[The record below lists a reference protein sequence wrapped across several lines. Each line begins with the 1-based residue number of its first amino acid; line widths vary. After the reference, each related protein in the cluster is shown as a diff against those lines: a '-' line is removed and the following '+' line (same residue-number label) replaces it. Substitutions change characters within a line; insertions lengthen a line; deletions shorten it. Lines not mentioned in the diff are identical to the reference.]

1 MKKIFLHILL
11 IASTTSFQAQI
22 NMPQPSPL
30 STVSQKV
37 GLVDVSITYSRPS
50 AKGRKVFGDLVPY
63 DKLWRTGAN
72 MATKLTV
79 SDSLKIAH
87 FWVPKGEYAIFTV
100 PGQLEWVV
108 IISKQ
113 ANLSGTNGYQETEDM
128 GRFKVKPVSTL
139 FTETFTINFANVTT
153 KSAEIQLEWETTRIS
168 FPIATDP
175 DRAVMKNI
183 DAALNVPARNY
194 YQAANY
200 YYENDKDLNKALEWI
215 NTAIANNYERYWVL
229 RVKSLIQA
237 KLGDYKGAIATAER
251 SIELAKKDNDDA
263 YVKMNEESIATWKKQ
278 LKK

>member
-1 MKKIFLHILL
+1 MKKIILNALFL
-11 IASTTSFQAQI
+11 ASAALTQAQI
-22 NMPQPSPL
+22 IMPQPSPI

-50 AKGRKVFGDLVPY
+50 AKGRKVFGDVVPY

-100 PGQLEWVV
+100 PGQMEWVV

-128 GRFKVKPVSTL
+128 GRFKVKPVGTM

-168 FPIATDP
+168 FPIASDP

-194 YQAANY
+194 YQAASY
-200 YYENDKDLNKALEWI
+200 YYENDKDLKKALEWI

-237 KLGDYKGAIATAER
+237 KLGDYKGAIATAEK

-263 YVKMNEESIATWKKQ
+263 YVKMNEESIAEWKK
-278 LKK
+278 KK

>member
-1 MKKIFLHILL
+1 MKNIILSSL
-11 IASTTSFQAQI
+11 LSIAVTITQAQI
-22 NMPQPSPL
+22 NIPQPSPL

-50 AKGRKVFGDLVPY
+50 AKGRKIFGELVPY

-79 SDSLKIAH
+79 SDSVKIAH

-100 PGQLEWVV
+100 PGPMEWIV

-113 ANLSGTNGYQETEDM
+113 ANLSGINGYQETEDV
-128 GRFKVKPVSTL
+128 GRFKVKPVGTL

-153 KSAEIQLEWETTRIS
+153 KSAEIQMEWETTRIS
-168 FPIATDP
+168 FPIVTEP
-175 DRAVMKNI
+175 DRVVMKNI
-183 DAALNVPARNY
+183 ELALNIPGRNY

-215 NTAIANNYERYWVL
+215 NMAITNNYERYWVL

-237 KLGDYKGAIATAER
+237 KLGDYKGAITTAER
-251 SIELAKKDNDDA
+251 SIELAKKDNDEA
-263 YVKMNEESIATWKKQ
+263 YVKMNEESIKEWKKK
-278 LKK
+278 LK

>member
-1 MKKIFLHILL
+1 MKKIILNVLFL
-11 IASTTSFQAQI
+11 ASAALTQAQI
-22 NMPQPSPL
+22 SMPQPSPL

-50 AKGRKVFGDLVPY
+50 AKGRKVFGDVVPY

-100 PGQLEWVV
+100 PGQMEWVV
-108 IISKQ
+108 VISKQ

-128 GRFKVKPVSTL
+128 GRFKVKPVGAM

-183 DAALNVPARNY
+183 DAALNVPGRNY
-194 YQAANY
+194 YQAASY
-200 YYENDKDLNKALEWI
+200 YYENDKDQKKALEWI

-263 YVKMNEESIATWKKQ
+263 YVKMNEASIAEWKK
-278 LKK
+278 KK

>member
-1 MKKIFLHILL
+1 MKKIIPHVLFLAYSAFTH
-11 IASTTSFQAQI
+11 AQI
-22 NMPQPSPL
+22 IMPQPSPL

-100 PGQLEWVV
+100 PGQMEWVV
-108 IISKQ
+108 VISKQ
-113 ANLSGTNGYQETEDM
+113 ANLSGTNGYSEAEDI
-128 GRFKVKPVSTL
+128 GRFKVKPTIIP

-153 KSAEIQLEWETTRIS
+153 KSADIQLDWETTRIS

-183 DAALNVPARNY
+183 ETALTIPARNY

-200 YYENDKDLNKALEWI
+200 YYENNKDLNKALEWI

-251 SIELAKKDNDDA
+251 SIELAKKENDDA
-263 YVKMNEESIATWKKQ
+263 YVKMNEASIAEWKK
-278 LKK
+278 KK

>member
-1 MKKIFLHILL
+1 M
-11 IASTTSFQAQI
+11 
-22 NMPQPSPL
+22 
-30 STVSQKV
+30 
-37 GLVDVSITYSRPS
+37 VDVSITYSRPS

-113 ANLSGTNGYQETEDM
+113 ANLSGTNGYKDSEDV
-128 GRFKVKPVSTL
+128 GRFKVKPQSIPFV
-139 FTETFTINFANVTT
+139 ETFTINFANLTT
-153 KSAEIQLEWETTRIS
+153 QSAEMQLDWENTRIT
-168 FPIATDP
+168 FPIHSEP

-183 DAALNVPARNY
+183 ETALTIPARNY

-200 YYENDKDLNKALEWI
+200 YYEIDKDFNKALEWI
-215 NTAIANNYERYWVL
+215 NMAISNNYERYWVL
-229 RVKSLIQA
+229 RLKSLIQA
-237 KLGDYKGAIATAER
+237 KLGDYKGAIATAEH